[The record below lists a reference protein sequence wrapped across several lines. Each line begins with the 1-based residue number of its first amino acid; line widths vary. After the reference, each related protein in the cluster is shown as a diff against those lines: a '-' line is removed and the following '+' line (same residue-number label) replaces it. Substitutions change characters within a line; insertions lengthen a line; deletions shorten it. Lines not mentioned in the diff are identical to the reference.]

1 MLPHF
6 HRCDFSFGRLAHA
19 FTTHKKRVP
28 CPSRV
33 LCERAGLLEAVCREP
48 ECLALATLPFP
59 GRRTALLV
67 GLRPSCNVAAFSPMR
82 FQL

>member
-1 MLPHF
+1 MCGPGRKVQEAGERREKAAEQDPPETERLK
-6 HRCDFSFGRLAHA
+6 GRLAHA

-33 LCERAGLLEAVCREP
+33 LCERAGLLEAVCRER

-59 GRRTALLV
+59 SRRTAL
-67 GLRPSCNVAAFSPMR
+67 
-82 FQL
+82 